1 MKLSSAT
8 AARTLFICAAIALGS
23 LQAWA
28 SRMTLVNDTV
38 SYLDMGNYI
47 FQGQWFAAIDGIW
60 NPLFAFVLGM
70 TMAAVKPSPYWEYP
84 VVHLVMLCI
93 FLFTLAC
100 FDFFLQEIIL
110 LRQRSESQD
119 ELHVPTWVWLTI
131 GYTLFLWSSLAL
143 VGVSETNPDMLV
155 AAFFYAACGLL
166 ARMRRGVAGWPTH
179 AALGLVLGLGYLTK
193 AILFPI
199 SLICFA
205 IVWFLEGRSPAA
217 RRRVVL
223 GCAVFLMTS
232 MPFVV
237 ALSTAKHKLT
247 FGETGWYN
255 YLVDID
261 HVPNSHW
268 QGDGT
273 AYGQLL
279 HPTRQIFD
287 RPAAYEF
294 SSTLKGTYPVWY
306 DPSYW
311 YEGAKP
317 DYRVGNML
325 AKLAGNLRSEA
336 IQIIIA
342 LNGSVVAS
350 LFLLFWASNPGR
362 LILTDI
368 RAMWFLLVPSIAAL
382 GLYAVLHIETRYLA
396 SFLVVILSALF
407 FSLHFRPTA
416 ESHRL
421 FQGAALLLLV
431 MFLSPIGPGA
441 IAKNSGA
448 LLDLV
453 RPSTRE
459 PNPNA
464 EIAKGLENMGL
475 QPGDAIASLQY
486 SNCAIRLS
494 SCEGA
499 AMWAHLGRFRIVS
512 EIYYTPVKPETSKN
526 NFWNAN
532 PATQA
537 QVIEAFAKTG
547 ARVVVSRQE
556 PEGVGAT
563 GWRQIGDSAWYA
575 LWLPEPAPG
584 AGR

>member
-1 MKLSSAT
+1 M
-8 AARTLFICAAIALGS
+8 
-23 LQAWA
+23 
-28 SRMTLVNDTV
+28 
-38 SYLDMGNYI
+38 
-47 FQGQWFAAIDGIW
+47 
-60 NPLFAFVLGM
+60 
-70 TMAAVKPSPYWEYP
+70 
-84 VVHLVMLCI
+84 
-93 FLFTLAC
+93 
-100 FDFFLQEIIL
+100 
-110 LRQRSESQD
+110 
-119 ELHVPTWVWLTI
+119 
-131 GYTLFLWSSLAL
+131 
-143 VGVSETNPDMLV
+143 
-155 AAFFYAACGLL
+155 
-166 ARMRRGVAGWPTH
+166 
-179 AALGLVLGLGYLTK
+179 
-193 AILFPI
+193 
-199 SLICFA
+199 
-205 IVWFLEGRSPAA
+205 
-217 RRRVVL
+217 
-223 GCAVFLMTS
+223 
-232 MPFVV
+232 
-237 ALSTAKHKLT
+237 
-247 FGETGWYN
+247 
-255 YLVDID
+255 VDID
-261 HVPNSHW
+261 HIPNSHW
-268 QGDGT
+268 QGDDT

-287 RPAAYEF
+287 HPAAYEF

-317 DYRVGNML
+317 DYRIGTTL
-325 AKLAGNLRSEA
+325 AKLAGNFRSEA

-342 LNGSVVAS
+342 LNGSIVAS
-350 LFLLFWASNPGR
+350 LFLLFWASNRGR
-362 LILTDI
+362 LIVADI

-382 GLYAVLHIETRYLA
+382 GLYAVLHTETRYLA
-396 SFLVVILSALF
+396 SFLVVIPFALF
-407 FSLHFRPTA
+407 FSLHFRPTV
-416 ESHRL
+416 ESRRL
-421 FQGAALLLLV
+421 FQGAALLLLA

-441 IAKNSGA
+441 IAKNSGT

-464 EIAKGLENMGL
+464 EIAKGLEDMGL

-494 SCEGA
+494 SCEA
-499 AMWAHLGRFRIVS
+499 ATMWAHLGHFRIIS

-556 PEGVGAT
+556 PEGVGAA

-575 LWLPEPAPG
+575 LWLPAPAPG